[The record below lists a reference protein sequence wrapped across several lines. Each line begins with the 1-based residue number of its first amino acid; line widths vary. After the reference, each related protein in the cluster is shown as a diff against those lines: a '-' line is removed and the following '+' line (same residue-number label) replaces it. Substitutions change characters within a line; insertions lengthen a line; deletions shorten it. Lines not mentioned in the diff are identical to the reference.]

1 MNKKILLTGGGTAGH
16 CTPNLA
22 LIPYLEKE
30 GMEVVYIGTKNGI
43 EREIITNAGIKY
55 YPISAGK
62 LRRYFSLKNF
72 SDPFKIIAGYFQA
85 KKIIKKEKP
94 CLVFSKGG
102 FVTVPV
108 VFAAKSRHVPVV
120 LHESDYTPG
129 LANRLCIP
137 KADKVCVSFEAA
149 AKHIEKDKAVI
160 IIFITNMAE
169 YAIQGYDVEARG
181 FILKPVRYRLFS
193 QQMDRALRELESKKV
208 EYLSLQFPTGVRNV
222 GLKDIFYMENREHY
236 LHIHL
241 EHEIITF
248 YCTIKEMEKRLE
260 GKPFFRCNS
269 GLIVNLAKVQS
280 VRNNEIQI
288 HGETLTVSRSRKK
301 EFMELLT
308 EYMGEGEYV

>member
-1 MNKKILLTGGGTAGH
+1 MIHVA
-16 CTPNLA
+16 
-22 LIPYLEKE
+22 IVEDEEKYRE
-30 GMEVVYIGTKNGI
+30 QLVDFLSRYSR
-43 EREIITNAGIKY
+43 EREIAIQSRCYCDGIDVLDEYAKQ
-55 YPISAGK
+55 
-62 LRRYFSLKNF
+62 
-72 SDPFKIIAGYFQA
+72 FQV
-85 KKIIKKEKP
+85 ILLDI
-94 CLVFSKGG
+94 
-102 FVTVPV
+102 
-108 VFAAKSRHVPVV
+108 RM
-120 LHESDYTPG
+120 
-129 LANRLCIP
+129 
-137 KADKVCVSFEAA
+137 
-149 AKHIEKDKAVI
+149 KHIDGMETARKIREKDKAVI

-280 VRNNEIQI
+280 DTD
-288 HGETLTVSRSRKK
+288 H
-301 EFMELLT
+301 
-308 EYMGEGEYV
+308 